1 MNILRKDYKLNK
13 EKNMSKI
20 IVQKSRPLSGSIS
33 CSGSKNAALP
43 ILASTILTHGKSV
56 LHNIPNLSDTSHM
69 LSILSDLGGICE
81 RCGDSVSIDFSLCR
95 DFCAPY
101 EHVSKFRGSFLLA
114 APLLSR
120 MGKARI
126 SMPGG
131 CPIGNRPIDL
141 HLKGFVAMGAE
152 MENGHGFVDLSAKK
166 LYGAK
171 IYLDFPS
178 VGATENLIMAAV
190 LADGETVIE
199 NAAAEP
205 EIADLADFLNSQGA
219 KISGAGSDTVT
230 IEGVRELSPK
240 NYTIISDRIEAG
252 TFMSAFAIT
261 GGCGTICNVNPIH
274 LKPVTAKLSEM
285 GIKVFEEDTSVT
297 VDATGTLSSANI
309 KTLPFPG
316 FPTDMQAQ
324 FSALMCRAQGT
335 GIIVETVFENRF
347 LHIGELNRMGA
358 DIKIDGRSS
367 VIEGPKHLSGAKVS
381 AFDLRGGA
389 ALVLAGLSASGETEI
404 SGVEHIERGYE
415 NLPEKLSAL
424 GADIFLV

>member
-1 MNILRKDYKLNK
+1 
-13 EKNMSKI
+13 MSKI
-20 IVQKSRPLSGSIS
+20 IVQKSGPLSGSIT

-43 ILASTILTHGKSV
+43 ILASTILTHGTSV
-56 LHNIPNLSDTSHM
+56 LHNIPHLTDTEHM
-69 LSILSDLGGICE
+69 LSILSDLGAVCTENENG
-81 RCGDSVSIDFSLCR
+81 VSINFTDCKS
-95 DFCAPY
+95 FCTPY

-141 HLKGFVAMGAE
+141 HLKGFIALGAE
-152 MENGHGFVDLSAKK
+152 ATSGHGYVELSCKRLK
-166 LYGAK
+166 GAK

-190 LADGETVIE
+190 LAEGETIIE

-205 EIADLADFLNSQGA
+205 EIIDLADFLNKQGA
-219 KISGAGSDTVT
+219 RISGMGSDTVT
-230 IEGVRELSPK
+230 IHGVRELVPAE
-240 NYTIISDRIEAG
+240 YTVISDRIEAG

-261 GGCGTICNVNPIH
+261 GGSGTVLNVNPLHI
-274 LKPVTAKLSEM
+274 KPVTAKLTEM
-285 GIKVFEEDTSVT
+285 GAVVCEHENSVT
-297 VDATGTLSSANI
+297 VDASKPLSSASI

-324 FSALMCRAQGT
+324 FSALLCEAEGT

-358 DIKIDGRSS
+358 NIRIDGRSS
-367 VIEGPKHLSGAKVS
+367 VIEGPQRLSGAKVS

-389 ALVLAGLSASGETEI
+389 ALVLAGLCASGETEI
-404 SGVEHIERGYE
+404 SGAEHIQRGYE
-415 NLPEKLSAL
+415 NLCKKFLEL
-424 GADIFLV
+424 GGNIFFD

>member
-1 MNILRKDYKLNK
+1 
-13 EKNMSKI
+13 MSKI
-20 IVQKSRPLSGSIS
+20 IVKHSPPLSGTVS

-43 ILASTILTHGKSV
+43 ILASTILTQGKSI
-56 LHNIPNLSDTSHM
+56 LENIPELSDTAHM
-69 LSILSDLGGICE
+69 LSILSGLGAVCSRE
-81 RCGDSVSIDFSLCR
+81 QKRVSIDFTHCR

-114 APLLSR
+114 APLLAR

-141 HLKGFVAMGAE
+141 HLKGFVALGAE
-152 MENGHGFVDLSAKK
+152 AENGHGFVDLRAKK
-166 LYGAK
+166 LRGAK

-190 LADGETVIE
+190 LAEGETIIE

-205 EIADLADFLNSQGA
+205 EVCDLADFLNKQGA
-219 KISGAGSDTVT
+219 NITGAGSDTIT
-230 IEGVRELSPK
+230 ILGVESLTPTSYK
-240 NYTIISDRIEAG
+240 IISDRIEAG

-261 GGCGTICNVNPIH
+261 GGRGTIENVNPMH
-274 LKPVTAKLSEM
+274 LKPVTAKLTEM
-285 GIKVFEEDTSVT
+285 GVIVNEHETSVD
-297 VDATGTLSSANI
+297 VDASGKLLCANI

-324 FSALMCRAQGT
+324 FSALMCKAQGT

-358 DIKIDGRSS
+358 NIRIDGRSS
-367 VIEGPKHLSGAKVS
+367 VIEGPQHLSGAKVS

-389 ALVLAGLSASGETEI
+389 SLVLAGLCASGETEI
-404 SGVEHIERGYE
+404 IGTEHIRRGYE
-415 NLPEKLSAL
+415 DLSGKLSSL
-424 GADIFLV
+424 GADIFLD

>member
-1 MNILRKDYKLNK
+1 
-13 EKNMSKI
+13 MSKI
-20 IVQKSRPLSGSIS
+20 IIKKSDPLCGSVF

-43 ILASTILTHGKSV
+43 ILASTILTKGTTR
-56 LHNIPNLSDTSHM
+56 LLNIPNLTDTENM
-69 LSILSDLGGICE
+69 LSILSGLGGRIT
-81 RCGDSVSIDFSLCR
+81 RSSDSVSIDFSECSGYS
-95 DFCAPY
+95 APY
-101 EHVSKFRGSFLLA
+101 EPVSKFRGSFLLA

-120 MGKARI
+120 MGRARI

-141 HLKGFVAMGAE
+141 HLKGFAALGAE
-152 MENGHGFVDLSAKK
+152 VENGHGYVDLSCKK
-166 LYGAK
+166 LKGNK

-190 LADGETVIE
+190 LADGETIIE

-205 EIADLADFLNSQGA
+205 EICDLADFLNKQGA
-219 KISGAGSDTVT
+219 DISGAGSDTIT
-230 IEGVRELSPK
+230 IIGVNSLFPCEHS
-240 NYTIISDRIEAG
+240 IISDRIEAG

-261 GGCGTICNVNPIH
+261 HGKGEIKNVNPVH

-285 GIKVFEEDTSVT
+285 GAKITEYENSIYI
-297 VDATGTLSSANI
+297 DASAPLVSANI

-324 FSALMCRAQGT
+324 FSALLCETQGT

-358 DIKIDGRSS
+358 NISIDGRSS
-367 VIEGPKHLSGAKVS
+367 VIEGQKKLSGAKVT

-389 ALVLAGLSASGETEI
+389 ALVLAGLCACGETEI
-404 SGVEHIERGYE
+404 SGIEHIQRGYE
-415 NLPEKLSAL
+415 HLCGKIQSIGGN
-424 GADIFLV
+424 IFLE

>member
-1 MNILRKDYKLNK
+1 
-13 EKNMSKI
+13 MSKI
-20 IVQKSRPLSGSIS
+20 IIKKSPPLSGNVT

-43 ILASTILTHGKSV
+43 ILAATILTKGKTT
-56 LHNIPNLSDTSHM
+56 LFNIPILSDIENM
-69 LSILSDLGGICE
+69 LSILEGFGCSWS
-81 RCGDSVSIDFSLCR
+81 RSGDKLDIDFTHCTGYT
-95 DFCAPY
+95 APY
-101 EHVSKFRGSFLLA
+101 EPVSKFRGSFLLA

-120 MGKARI
+120 MGRARI

-141 HLKGFVAMGAE
+141 HLKGFAAMGAE
-152 MENGHGFVDLSAKK
+152 VEHGHGFVDLTCKK
-166 LYGAK
+166 LQGAK

-190 LADGETVIE
+190 LADGETIIE

-205 EIADLADFLNSQGA
+205 EITDLAEFLNSQGA
-219 KISGAGSDTVT
+219 KISGMGSDTV
-230 IEGVRELSPK
+230 IVQGVQQLEPCQ
-240 NYTIISDRIEAG
+240 YHIISDRIEAG

-261 GGCGTICNVNPIH
+261 RGSGSILNVNPLH

-285 GIKVFEEDTSVT
+285 GAIITEHENSISI
-297 VDATGTLSSANI
+297 DASRPLFSANI

-324 FSALMCRAQGT
+324 FSALLCETEGT

-358 DIKIDGRSS
+358 NIRIDGRSS
-367 VIEGPKHLSGAKVS
+367 VIEGGKKLSGAKVT

-389 ALVLAGLSASGETEI
+389 SLVIAGLTAGGETEI
-404 SGVEHIERGYE
+404 SGIEHIKRGYE
-415 NLPEKLSAL
+415 NLCEKLSSV
-424 GADIFLV
+424 GGNIFLE